1 MECDYQA
8 KQRGMAM
15 LEWKNAKEAELG
27 RSFETKA
34 LKNCCKAVCGGVS
47 WPGKRPGF
55 AAIIAMDRTRHID
68 NYDVCVLDEFES
80 FDIRELVRQC
90 NVLDF
95 KYLPEYWIGD
105 WKNDAVQQFMQE
117 IQGENRTHDRQLS
130 LSWTPMLDMEQ
141 LYPYILAEI
150 RKLLAGDHRQ
160 LLLKDS
166 RVRSYLSEIEGSEIA
181 ELERG
186 AYPAIEALAFAVIE
200 MRRRAATEDDDPRQ
214 IMVPDYIGV

>member
-1 MECDYQA
+1 MEVSQFYSAPPGATLSLRPSQ
-8 KQRGMAM
+8 
-15 LEWKNAKEAELG
+15 
-27 RSFETKA
+27 TKA
-34 LKNCCKAVCGGVS
+34 LKNCCKAVYGGVS
-47 WPGKRPGF
+47 WPGKRLGF
-55 AAIIAMDRTRHID
+55 AIIIAMDRTRRID
-68 NYDVCVLDEFES
+68 NYDVCVLDEYES

-105 WKNDAVQQFMQE
+105 WKKDAAQQFIQE
-117 IQGENRTHDRQLS
+117 TQGENRTHDRQLN
-130 LSWTPMLDMEQ
+130 LSWTQMFDMEH
-141 LYPYILAEI
+141 LYAYILAEI

-200 MRRRAATEDDDPRQ
+200 MRRWAAAEGDRDPRQ
-214 IMVPDYIGV
+214 LMVPDCIGI

>member
-1 MECDYQA
+1 MIDW
-8 KQRGMAM
+8 RDV
-15 LEWKNAKEAELG
+15 KEAELG
-27 RSFETKA
+27 RVFETKA
-34 LKNCCKAVCGGVS
+34 LKDCCKAVHGGVA

-55 AAIIAMDRTRHID
+55 AVVIAMDRTRHID
-68 NYDVCVLDEFES
+68 NYDVCVLDEYES

-90 NVLDF
+90 SVLDF
-95 KYLPEYWIGD
+95 KYLPEHWIGD
-105 WKNDAVQQFMQE
+105 WKNDAAQQFIQE
-117 IQGENRTHDRQLS
+117 TQGENRTQDRQLN

-166 RVRSYLSEIEGSEIA
+166 KTRSYLSEIEGSEIA
-181 ELERG
+181 DLERG

-200 MRRRAATEDDDPRQ
+200 MRCWAAAEDDGDPHQ
-214 IMVPDYIGV
+214 LMVPDYIGI